1 MITCQSIAASVECQD
16 ESGFWTAL
24 PEYRVTSPDDK
35 TMTCFI
41 ESKAG
46 KHFRVK
52 YHEVYKLPN
61 SSYDACISTWV
72 DGKEME
78 CYTYERARV
87 FGQYNHTTVEGVRT
101 SSTERLPFTFAKVL
115 NFNPLS
121 QGATKT
127 DAHPTFFCH
136 PSALRTT
143 ALSSLL
149 RMMTIWPQGTSRWS
163 RTLVPSALDSIVP
176 FWELRAIYRVTS
188 TKRRVHNL
196 VALTSVR
203 VY

>member
-24 PEYRVTSPDDK
+24 PEYRVTSPDN
-35 TMTCFI
+35 TTTTCFI

-52 YHEVYKLPN
+52 YHEVHKLPN

-78 CYTYERARV
+78 CYTYERARA

-101 SSTERLPFTFAKVL
+101 SSTERLPFTFAKVPISG
-115 NFNPLS
+115 PL
-121 QGATKT
+121 
-127 DAHPTFFCH
+127 
-136 PSALRTT
+136 LE
-143 ALSSLL
+143 
-149 RMMTIWPQGTSRWS
+149 GTSKTNS
-163 RTLVPSALDSIVP
+163 
-176 FWELRAIYRVTS
+176 
-188 TKRRVHNL
+188 
-196 VALTSVR
+196 
-203 VY
+203 